1 MIQVCSRCLNIPIE
15 KIHISETNTDK
26 VPNATATAASIS
38 SDLYGMAVKV
48 RYFENKCM
56 DAVIILFMQHACE
69 QLIERLQ
76 PFKEAAPD
84 AGWEGWVR
92 YCLLHTK

>member
-1 MIQVCSRCLNIPIE
+1 MVQVCSHCLNIPLE

-48 RYFENKCM
+48 R
-56 DAVIILFMQHACE
+56 
-69 QLIERLQ
+69 
-76 PFKEAAPD
+76 
-84 AGWEGWVR
+84 
-92 YCLLHTK
+92 